1 MLYVDHEVEL
11 PKELSYFVKKIHGVQ
26 YLYHYTEFKRV
37 NGKFHHKEVAI
48 GKAIVDDSTGEPI
61 ALMPN
66 DKYFEL
72 MKTPAPINA
81 AVKKRGRAPLKES
94 KELSYNELADGSV
107 LGFGY
112 GIACLKIA
120 KDIGLYQ
127 ILVDTFGDEVTIKLL
142 SIAAYYAK
150 DGGGLT
156 GIEYFTTRQMCFT
169 NTIINDSQAC
179 ALFSSIK
186 ENDTYEFFRKWIK
199 LTTESHLACYDV
211 TSISSYATGLS
222 EVSKGYNRD
231 RENLDQVNFGLFA
244 TLDTGIPI
252 YYNIYNGCIN
262 DFSNLPYVLANARNL
277 GLSQQLVLVT
287 DGGFA
292 TVNTVHN
299 LQEHSQPFLMGAPI
313 AHCKGITK
321 EVIKWRNENES
332 NISDFVNEFDSPLE
346 ARVVP
351 YTLGDVQGSLIMYL
365 DPAKEALQKE
375 TLKKKILN
383 AQYDVEN
390 SQEYS
395 DALARKVKG
404 FYTVTQNDDNSFTYT
419 RNDEAIRT
427 DLMLCGCMAL
437 FTTYPN
443 FTASTALRTYNNKD
457 VVEKCFA
464 ELKND
469 ILGER
474 LYVHSD
480 EALTGKMFVTFLS
493 LILHKSLQNKL
504 RPWIRKNR
512 SSLDVAFSILSD
524 IECKKCGNQWLLT
537 KVFTSH
543 QKELIKLLQ
552 LPVNFLDHK

>member
-1 MLYVDHEVEL
+1 
-11 PKELSYFVKKIHGVQ
+11 
-26 YLYHYTEFKRV
+26 
-37 NGKFHHKEVAI
+37 
-48 GKAIVDDSTGEPI
+48 
-61 ALMPN
+61 
-66 DKYFEL
+66 
-72 MKTPAPINA
+72 
-81 AVKKRGRAPLKES
+81 
-94 KELSYNELADGSV
+94 
-107 LGFGY
+107 
-112 GIACLKIA
+112 
-120 KDIGLYQ
+120 
-127 ILVDTFGDEVTIKLL
+127 
-142 SIAAYYAK
+142 
-150 DGGGLT
+150 
-156 GIEYFTTRQMCFT
+156 
-169 NTIINDSQAC
+169 
-179 ALFSSIK
+179 
-186 ENDTYEFFRKWIK
+186 
-199 LTTESHLACYDV
+199 
-211 TSISSYATGLS
+211 
-222 EVSKGYNRD
+222 
-231 RENLDQVNFGLFA
+231 
-244 TLDTGIPI
+244 
-252 YYNIYNGCIN
+252 
-262 DFSNLPYVLANARNL
+262 
-277 GLSQQLVLVT
+277 
-287 DGGFA
+287 
-292 TVNTVHN
+292 
-299 LQEHSQPFLMGAPI
+299 
-313 AHCKGITK
+313 
-321 EVIKWRNENES
+321 
-332 NISDFVNEFDSPLE
+332 
-346 ARVVP
+346 
-351 YTLGDVQGSLIMYL
+351 MYL